1 MCFVVTIMLAT
12 CLGLTILGYYQL
24 NRRHHQSLLR
34 RGTCRLPCHLRRQ
47 QEEQQI
53 CRRRARFNNQGH
65 PPPKDI
71 LIGQPPQ
78 NGAAL
83 VFGDLGYWP
92 GSI

>member
-53 CRRRARFNNQGH
+53 CRRRARFGQGL